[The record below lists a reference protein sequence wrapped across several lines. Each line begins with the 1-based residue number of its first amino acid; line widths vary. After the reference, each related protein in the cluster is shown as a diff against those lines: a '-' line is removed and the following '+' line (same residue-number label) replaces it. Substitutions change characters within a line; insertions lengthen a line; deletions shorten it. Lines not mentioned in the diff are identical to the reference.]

1 MGLGSVRNTQLFMKR
16 GRVWRSATQ
25 MPTKTEQAK
34 SRLSVHLVWIMHCN
48 WYVELVIQWRRN
60 DLLSESSQ
68 TVSYC
73 GAAWSVKAEE
83 VAVRTLLR
91 RRRWIRCDSD
101 PVRSPPTTLPQ
112 LCPTLPLPAPSSPSS
127 YFTFPAS
134 FPSSFS
140 YSINVRLGLRKMRRR
155 RRRRSGLAKTT
166 KFDTQ
171 ICAAEKQTWIYGMDE
186 YSTEVKRS
194 EVFSD
199 WRSQIDAEVFYGSDE
214 SALLWECNSI

>member
-1 MGLGSVRNTQLFMKR
+1 MVL
-16 GRVWRSATQ
+16 RSYDDD
-25 MPTKTEQAK
+25 KTTY
-34 SRLSVHLVWIMHCN
+34 SLN
-48 WYVELVIQWRRN
+48 
-60 DLLSESSQ
+60 
-68 TVSYC
+68 
-73 GAAWSVKAEE
+73 
-83 VAVRTLLR
+83 LLR
-91 RRRWIRCDSD
+91 QSHIVGLFEVCRRRELQSELFFLVDEFA
-101 PVRSPPTTLPQ
+101 VTLTQ
-112 LCPTLPLPAPSSPSS
+112 SEAPRRLFHNCAQPSPSQPHHLLHPIS
-127 YFTFPAS
+127 LFLLLFS
-134 FPSSFS
+134 SSFS
-140 YSINVRLGLRKMRRR
+140 YSINVRLGLRKMRR